1 MKKIILL
8 VLSFLAFAISTQAQE
23 IVDSN
28 SRYPYYKDTFDLKV
42 NAAFEPL
49 WNSAKELISEMGGQ
63 LAVQKSY
70 QNDEG
75 LFQGTLKSDNV
86 VLAEGSDTTFN
97 VLQRYEYKMI
107 YIPNNDWNIG
117 RVNYRLLMSEIDEKT
132 TRLRLFVQLSGFEKR
147 ITNQFHF
154 FKSNGLLEKDFIER
168 LYKKLGL
175 SL

>member
-1 MKKIILL
+1 M
-8 VLSFLAFAISTQAQE
+8 VSFLALAMSMQAQE

-42 NAAFEPL
+42 NAPFETV
-49 WNSAKELISEMGGQ
+49 WNSAKDLITEMGGQ
-63 LAVQKSY
+63 LAVQKSF

-75 LFQGTLKSDNV
+75 LFQGTLKSDNI
-86 VLAEGSDTTFN
+86 VLTEGSDTTFN
-97 VLQRYEYKMI
+97 ILQKYEYKMV

-117 RVNYRLLMSEIDEKT
+117 RVTYRLLMNEIDETT

-154 FKSNGLLEKDFIER
+154 FKSNGLLEKEFFEN
-168 LYKKLGL
+168 LYSKLGL
-175 SL
+175 KL